1 MSFKSQIPF
10 IGGQGERRCSHN
22 GLTIDFSCP
31 DLIFYITTMK
41 NDDRSSC
48 FVHLD
53 IPRMIVNTVTD
64 PFDCGVDGN
73 IDVGTVPWSR
83 ALQVVVAAR
92 RRKIFLKISD
102 CPPVLDQI

>member
-10 IGGQGERRCSHN
+10 IGGQGERRCSHI

-31 DLIFYITTMK
+31 DLFYITTMK
-41 NDDRSSC
+41 NEDRSPC

-53 IPRMIVNTVTD
+53 IPRMIVTN

-102 CPPVLDQI
+102 CPPVLDQM